1 MSLAGKLA
9 AKTLPFFGDDHMTY
23 TLYSSLGS
31 GGFAVEAALAKAGAP
46 YTYVEIDTANQAHK
60 QPAFLKINPLGQ
72 VPAMMLPDGT
82 LMTESAA
89 MVIHIAHLF
98 PGANLAPKP
107 GTSAHAKVLRW
118 MLYMACNLYE
128 ADLRYYYPAR
138 YTTDPAGAGS
148 VKAAGA
154 AYMDKSFP
162 IIEAGLDP
170 YLAGNDLGIADV
182 YLAMLTTW
190 SPEPLKSA
198 KFAALRAAV
207 AADHAYGPVWLRHG
221 MVA

>member
-1 MSLAGKLA
+1 MLRAGTVADPTTLA
-9 AKTLPFFGDDHMTY
+9 FGEEHMTY

-31 GGFAVEAALAKAGAP
+31 GGFAVEAALAKASAP
-46 YTYVEIDTANQAHK
+46 YTYIEIDTANQAHK
-60 QPAFLKINPLGQ
+60 QPKFLKINPMGQ

-89 MVIHIAHLF
+89 MVIHLAHLF
-98 PGANLAPKP
+98 PKASLAPKP

-118 MLYMACNLYE
+118 MLFMACNLYE

-138 YTTDPAGAGS
+138 YTTDPAGADA

-170 YLAGNDLGIADV
+170 YLAGKDLGIADV

-190 SPEPLKSA
+190 APQPLKSA

-207 AADHAYGPVWLRHG
+207 VADNVYGPIWRRHG
-221 MVA
+221 MVT